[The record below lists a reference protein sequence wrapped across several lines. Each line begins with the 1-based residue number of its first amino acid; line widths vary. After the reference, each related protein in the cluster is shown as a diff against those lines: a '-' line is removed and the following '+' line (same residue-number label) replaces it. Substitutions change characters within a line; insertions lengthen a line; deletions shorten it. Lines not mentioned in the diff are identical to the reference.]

1 MNAIRKACKGIGPAL
16 LVVAIVAIIGAMFWA
31 DLGEP
36 TPTPTTLITAEL
48 DNARQNEYE
57 SMADALKDQC
67 DTLNYAHGEWT
78 MSVAHVPYTIAT
90 SSTEDSTL
98 EILDPELVSVCMIET
113 TVWDENNSR
122 PLVDIVACHNGT
134 EGLTY
139 SVERRYVPGWAERSI
154 TYGVCAE

>member
-1 MNAIRKACKGIGPAL
+1 MNAIRKATKGIGPAL
-16 LVVAIVAIIGAMFWA
+16 LVVLVYSVIGAMFWA
-31 DLGEP
+31 DDV
-36 TPTPTTLITAEL
+36 TPTTTTTTTTTDE
-48 DNARQNEYE
+48 NARQVEAE
-57 SMADALKDQC
+57 QAADALKDQC

-98 EILDPELVSVCMIET
+98 EILDPELVSVCMVET
-113 TVWDENNSR
+113 TIWDEDNPR
-122 PLVDIVACHNGT
+122 PLVDIVTCHNGT

-139 SVERRYVPGWAERSI
+139 TVFRRYVPEWAERSI